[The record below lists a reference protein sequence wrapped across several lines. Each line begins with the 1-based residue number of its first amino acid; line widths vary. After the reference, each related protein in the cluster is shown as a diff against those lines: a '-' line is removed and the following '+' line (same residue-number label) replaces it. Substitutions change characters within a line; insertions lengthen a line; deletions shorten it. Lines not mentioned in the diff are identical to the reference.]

1 MRRDQKRDKLAQMVE
16 EVLKTS
22 HPRTVRD
29 LVGNVQS
36 REPSV
41 SESSILQTVEN
52 LRQSDRLITAPP
64 RFESFQKFFINHRW
78 NIELWSIMIVLLVAS
93 LLVVPLAFPWS
104 LLKLSSVI
112 LVFYLPGRG
121 LLRILLREREPAPME
136 RLLLEVA
143 SSMVLIMMLGLA
155 LSLSGLG
162 IFSGTAAA
170 SVVALN
176 LLVSVAAS
184 YREYGD
190 LRDQSNA

>member
-1 MRRDQKRDKLAQMVE
+1 MRRDQKQDKLAQVVE

-64 RFESFQKFFINHRW
+64 RFESFRKFFINHRW

>member
-1 MRRDQKRDKLAQMVE
+1 MRRDQQQDKLAQLVE

-29 LVGNVQS
+29 LVMSVRS

-41 SESSILQTVEN
+41 SESSILQTVESV
-52 LRQSDRLITAPP
+52 RQSGHLIMAPP
-64 RFESFQKFFINHRW
+64 RFESFQKFFINRRW
-78 NIELWSIMIVLLVAS
+78 NVQLWLIMIVLLIAS

-104 LLKLSSVI
+104 LLKISSVI
-112 LVFYLPGRG
+112 LIFYLPGRSF
-121 LLRILLREREPAPME
+121 LRLFLGGRESAPIE

-143 SSMVLIMMLGLA
+143 SSIVLIMMLGLA

-176 LLVSVAAS
+176 LFLSLAAS

-190 LRDQSNA
+190 LRNQSNA

>member
-1 MRRDQKRDKLAQMVE
+1 
-16 EVLKTS
+16 
-22 HPRTVRD
+22 
-29 LVGNVQS
+29 
-36 REPSV
+36 
-41 SESSILQTVEN
+41 
-52 LRQSDRLITAPP
+52 
-64 RFESFQKFFINHRW
+64 
-78 NIELWSIMIVLLVAS
+78 MIILLVAS

>member
-1 MRRDQKRDKLAQMVE
+1 MRRDQKQDKLAQMVE

-78 NIELWSIMIVLLVAS
+78 NIELWPIMIVLLLAS

>member
-1 MRRDQKRDKLAQMVE
+1 MRRDQKQDKLAQMVE

-36 REPSV
+36 RDPSV

>member
-1 MRRDQKRDKLAQMVE
+1 MRRDQQQDKLAQLVE

-29 LVGNVQS
+29 LVMRVRS

-41 SESSILQTVEN
+41 SESSILQTVESV
-52 LRQSDRLITAPP
+52 RQSGHLIMAPP
-64 RFESFQKFFINHRW
+64 RFESFQKFFINRRW
-78 NIELWSIMIVLLVAS
+78 NVQLWLIMIVLLIAS

-104 LLKLSSVI
+104 LLKISSVI
-112 LVFYLPGRG
+112 LIFYLPGRSF
-121 LLRILLREREPAPME
+121 LRLFLGGRESAPIE

-143 SSMVLIMMLGLA
+143 SSIVLIMMLGLA

-176 LLVSVAAS
+176 LFLSLAAS

-190 LRDQSNA
+190 LRNQSNA

>member
-1 MRRDQKRDKLAQMVE
+1 MRRDQKQDKLAQMVE

-29 LVGNVQS
+29 LVGNVQL

-78 NIELWSIMIVLLVAS
+78 NIELWPIMIVLLVAS
-93 LLVVPLAFPWS
+93 LLGAPLAFPWS

-121 LLRILLREREPAPME
+121 LLRILLREREPVPME

-143 SSMVLIMMLGLA
+143 SSIVLIMMLGLA

-162 IFSGTAAA
+162 SFSGTAAA

-176 LLVSVAAS
+176 LLLSVAAS